1 MRLVSRSTGA
11 LGAAT
16 EPFARRGR
24 DGSRRLVTE
33 IFARGGIT
41 VGGTEPWDLRVHD
54 DCFFDCVLAEG
65 TLGLGESYMDGWWDC
80 DALDELVHR
89 ALRFELDRYTGS
101 LRDVALALRA
111 KLTNLQAVHRAT
123 IVAEAHYDLGN
134 DFFEGM
140 LGPTMVYSCAYW
152 RSARDLDAA
161 QEAKLDLVCRSS
173 TSGQGTALLDV
184 GCGWGSFARL
194 AAVRYG
200 CDGDRRD
207 HLGRAA
213 LLCRG
218 ALQGPPGR
226 HPPAPTTAR
235 TR

>member
-1 MRLVSRSTGA
+1 RARRGGPSPARAPQRGPGIVPTLLVVLPRMKLVSRSTGA

-24 DGSRRLVTE
+24 AGSRRLVTE

-54 DCFFDCVLAEG
+54 DRFHDRVLAEG

-111 KLTNLQAVHRAT
+111 K
-123 IVAEAHYDLGN
+123 
-134 DFFEGM
+134 
-140 LGPTMVYSCAYW
+140 
-152 RSARDLDAA
+152 
-161 QEAKLDLVCRSS
+161 
-173 TSGQGTALLDV
+173 
-184 GCGWGSFARL
+184 
-194 AAVRYG
+194 
-200 CDGDRRD
+200 
-207 HLGRAA
+207 
-213 LLCRG
+213 
-218 ALQGPPGR
+218 
-226 HPPAPTTAR
+226 
-235 TR
+235 